1 MRRSCQS
8 PLRTIASIST
18 IFFANASMNAIVCSA
33 TLTEFAVSVGDA
45 AARQRRHIDIVVS
58 DANAPDHAQP
68 QRGINFSL
76 TKMGVPE
83 CHSIHGAQRRMQVL
97 WRLLVVE
104 KDTFDVPSASHDVP
118 TGARETL
125 G

>member
-1 MRRSCQS
+1 
-8 PLRTIASIST
+8 
-18 IFFANASMNAIVCSA
+18 
-33 TLTEFAVSVGDA
+33 
-45 AARQRRHIDIVVS
+45 
-58 DANAPDHAQP
+58 
-68 QRGINFSL
+68 
-76 TKMGVPE
+76 
-83 CHSIHGAQRRMQVL
+83 MQVL